1 MISMEPASKCS
12 ICSFQLVRT
21 SKIQFTLFEGVEVGE
36 GIVDEV
42 DCQAHCWDVK
52 CF

>member
-1 MISMEPASKCS
+1 MISMELASKCS

-21 SKIQFTLFEGVEVGE
+21 SEIQFALFEGVEVGE

-42 DCQAHCWDVK
+42 DGKTHRCNVL